1 MENNFANATKL
12 WIKAGKTSKPSRREL
27 NFIRYLVSREETQE
41 KIVEFVQQTY
51 KPINF

>member
-1 MENNFANATKL
+1 MENNFANAAKL

-27 NFIRYLVSREETQE
+27 NFIRYLVSREESQDKIIEIIQE
-41 KIVEFVQQTY
+41 VY

>member
-1 MENNFANATKL
+1 MENNFANAAKL

>member
-12 WIKAGKTSKPSRREL
+12 WVKAGKTRKPSRREL
-27 NFIRYLVSREETQE
+27 NFIRYLVYREESQDKIIEIIQE
-41 KIVEFVQQTY
+41 TY